1 MRSYKIQ
8 LTENQAFICI
18 TDEAPDKVA
27 DAIYER
33 FRVYQLAVTAL

>member
-1 MRSYKIQ
+1 MRSYKIH
-8 LTENQAFICI
+8 LTEKQAFTCI

-33 FRVYQLAVTAL
+33 FRAYPLAVTAL